1 VFLFAVRE
9 GKRASLC
16 LFCND
21 RRKDSERMQE
31 QRVEGYEK
39 DCERSVSVY
48 FYIKGVRRS
57 GSKE

>member
-1 VFLFAVRE
+1 LFLFALRE
-9 GKRASLC
+9 EKRASLR

-31 QRVEGYEK
+31 QRVEGYENG
-39 DCERSVSVY
+39 CERSMSVF
-48 FYIKGVRRS
+48 FYLKGVRRS